1 MPRTPLGC
9 RGALGQTGYGEHGEA
24 SLGTFCSWKR
34 PSMMLLHR
42 SSSRLRSTTWSRT
55 SSPGLA
61 ARRPR
66 KVRLACIPP
75 HQAQP
80 LIAALVPIP
89 LTWVPGPDLLSH
101 PHEVPDMQFA
111 HRVGHMQP
119 LELKEQPW
127 PVPRPG
133 VETGGPDQ
141 GRPLATTP
149 ASSPLLPPPHLP
161 LGFTNVHTQQHPV
174 LSRPELQRWLLGTPF
189 AGATTGGEGG
199 VGVSEAGTQVP
210 GIPPPPA
217 NHSGWGSS
225 AIDVWPHFWDPS
237 CSPVVPLPPPP
248 HSSAEAAPGTSGS
261 SPGGSSG
268 PMSTF
273 SELRP
278 SDSASFWAS
287 SRPSGVR
294 EYLVDEHRSPF
305 FTHTWQALLPAPSSA
320 GLTSLGDPCTN
331 KSPPGCVLVSQISLL
346 WTCPGT
352 FLSLQQAHLRAP
364 FPPLWTVAPASLPAQ
379 F

>member
-9 RGALGQTGYGEHGEA
+9 RGALGQTGNGEHGEA

-89 LTWVPGPDLLSH
+89 LTWVPGPGLLSH

-149 ASSPLLPPPHLP
+149 ASSPLLPPPP
-161 LGFTNVHTQQHPV
+161 LTPWLHQCPHT
-174 LSRPELQRWLLGTPF
+174 T
-189 AGATTGGEGG
+189 A
-199 VGVSEAGTQVP
+199 
-210 GIPPPPA
+210 
-217 NHSGWGSS
+217 
-225 AIDVWPHFWDPS
+225 
-237 CSPVVPLPPPP
+237 
-248 HSSAEAAPGTSGS
+248 
-261 SPGGSSG
+261 
-268 PMSTF
+268 
-273 SELRP
+273 
-278 SDSASFWAS
+278 
-287 SRPSGVR
+287 
-294 EYLVDEHRSPF
+294 
-305 FTHTWQALLPAPSSA
+305 
-320 GLTSLGDPCTN
+320 PCT
-331 KSPPGCVLVSQISLL
+331 
-346 WTCPGT
+346 
-352 FLSLQQAHLRAP
+352 LQARAP
-364 FPPLWTVAPASLPAQ
+364 AVAAGHSLRWRHYGGRGGCWCV
-379 F
+379 

>member
-9 RGALGQTGYGEHGEA
+9 RGALGQTGNGEHGEA

-89 LTWVPGPDLLSH
+89 LTWVPGPGLLSH

-149 ASSPLLPPPHLP
+149 ASSPLLPPPTYP
-161 LGFTNVHTQQHPV
+161 LA
-174 LSRPELQRWLLGTPF
+174 S
-189 AGATTGGEGG
+189 
-199 VGVSEAGTQVP
+199 
-210 GIPPPPA
+210 
-217 NHSGWGSS
+217 
-225 AIDVWPHFWDPS
+225 
-237 CSPVVPLPPPP
+237 
-248 HSSAEAAPGTSGS
+248 
-261 SPGGSSG
+261 
-268 PMSTF
+268 PMSTHN
-273 SELRP
+273 STLYSPGPSSSGGCWALPSLAPLRGARGVLVCLRP
-278 SDSASFWAS
+278 
-287 SRPSGVR
+287 
-294 EYLVDEHRSPF
+294 EHKC
-305 FTHTWQALLPAPSSA
+305 QA
-320 GLTSLGDPCTN
+320 
-331 KSPPGCVLVSQISLL
+331 
-346 WTCPGT
+346 
-352 FLSLQQAHLRAP
+352 
-364 FPPLWTVAPASLPAQ
+364 FPHPRQTTVGGAAQ
-379 F
+379 L